1 MLTGPALDTR
11 LRPFEAIK
19 AVRRLLNNPDD
30 TSQVFIIFRA
40 MRGRSAQRTFRR
52 FASSTTGAAILR
64 DRRSL
69 LAALENSAALAQLP
83 EGSVGRAY
91 ADFMAGQNLS
101 ADGLVQASQSWEQDT
116 VPPEVSLFRERM
128 RDAHDLNHVLT
139 GYGRDPLGEI
149 CLLAFMYAH
158 TGNLGMAMIVVMGLT
173 RVPAAARPAVI
184 EAWRNGRKASW
195 FPGQDYEA
203 LLSRPLTVAR
213 RELSI
218 NDPVRYRAVKPQI
231 DGGMTA

>member
-1 MLTGPALDTR
+1 MLPQPVLDTR
-11 LRPFEAIK
+11 LRPFEAVK

-40 MRGRSAQRTFRR
+40 MRGSSAQRTFRR
-52 FASSTTGAAILR
+52 FAASITGAAILR
-64 DRRSL
+64 ERRSL
-69 LAALENSAALAQLP
+69 LATLEDQGAMTGHP
-83 EGSVGRAY
+83 PGSVGRAY

-116 VPPEVSLFRERM
+116 VPSEVSLFRERM

-158 TGNLGMAMIVVMGLT
+158 TGNLGMAMIVVMGLS

-195 FPGQDYEA
+195 SPAQDYEA
-203 LLSRPLTVAR
+203 LLSRPLAAAR

-218 NDPVRYRAVKPQI
+218 NDPVRYRAVKPRVN
-231 DGGMTA
+231 GGLNA